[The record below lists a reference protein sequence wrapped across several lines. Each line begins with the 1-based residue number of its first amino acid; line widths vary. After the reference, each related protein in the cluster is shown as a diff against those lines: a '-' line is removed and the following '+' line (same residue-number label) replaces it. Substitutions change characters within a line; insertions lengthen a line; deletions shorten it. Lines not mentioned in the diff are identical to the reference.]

1 MTMMRQEPPERAGG
15 LWKEGGQLPVP
26 LWAAGT
32 RLQSHDPF
40 VSQLVLTAASEQEPQ
55 ESFLL

>member
-1 MTMMRQEPPERAGG
+1 MTMMRQEPPERAGAP
-15 LWKEGGQLPVP
+15 WKEGGQLLVP
-26 LWAAGT
+26 LWVLGPACRAMI
-32 RLQSHDPF
+32 PF

>member
-1 MTMMRQEPPERAGG
+1 MRQEPPERAGG

-26 LWAAGT
+26 LWGAGT